1 MEQRSLFIYDIH
13 VDDAYRG
20 RGYGKAAML
29 LAEEEARRR
38 GIEHIA
44 LNVFGR
50 NTVAR
55 RLYLSLG
62 YAENAIAMSK
72 SLSPD

>member
-1 MEQRSLFIYDIH
+1 
-13 VDDAYRG
+13 
-20 RGYGKAAML
+20 ML

-38 GIEHIA
+38 GIDRLA

-55 RLYLSLG
+55 RLYRSLG
-62 YAENAIAMSK
+62 YDENAIAMSK
-72 SLSPD
+72 ALD

>member
-1 MEQRSLFIYDIH
+1 
-13 VDDAYRG
+13 
-20 RGYGKAAML
+20 ML

-38 GIEHIA
+38 GIGRVA
-44 LNVFGR
+44 LNVFGG

-62 YAENAIAMSK
+62 YEENAIAMSK
-72 SLSPD
+72 SVDAD